1 MKMSALAMRRRAEG
15 MTAQQKAA
23 LRGGFFFEGFGGARR
38 DRTADLL
45 HAMQALSQLSYGP
58 LPFLPTFKGPS
69 RRKAALP
76 LEDGNGAARGIRT
89 LDPNLG
95 KVVLYP

>member
-1 MKMSALAMRRRAEG
+1 
-15 MTAQQKAA
+15 
-23 LRGGFFFEGFGGARR
+23 
-38 DRTADLL
+38 
-45 HAMQALSQLSYGP
+45 MQALSQLSYGP

-89 LDPNLG
+89 PDPIITND
-95 KVVLYP
+95 VLYQLS